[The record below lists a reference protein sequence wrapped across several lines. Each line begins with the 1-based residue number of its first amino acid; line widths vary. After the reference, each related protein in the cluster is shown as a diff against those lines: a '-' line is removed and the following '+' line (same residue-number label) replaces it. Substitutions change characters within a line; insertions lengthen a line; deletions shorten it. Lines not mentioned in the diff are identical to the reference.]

1 MFEATGLAD
10 TAAAGGA
17 LLIACSGLLVML
29 QQRRWAGR
37 LFLGGVVLAGA
48 AAIVPKIAMPSG
60 PNAIAAIH
68 WQWAAALVALVAA
81 AFRQWGAAIA
91 FASPLFTM
99 LFIWPIAS
107 TLPTVLLVILFAL
120 FAIGAVSRALTMLWG
135 PEVAGHVVG
144 TYVVRLIDAIFL
156 APLLLIKALFRA
168 R

>member
-1 MFEATGLAD
+1 MLEATGITGIA
-10 TAAAGGA
+10 TIGGV
-17 LLIACSGLLVML
+17 LLIVSSGLLLIL

-37 LFLGGVVLAGA
+37 FFLGGIALA
-48 AAIVPKIAMPSG
+48 AAAAVVPRIAIPTG
-60 PNAIAAIH
+60 LTGTPAIH
-68 WQWAAALVALVAA
+68 WQWAAALVALAAA

-99 LFIWPIAS
+99 LFVWPIAS
-107 TLPTVLLVILFAL
+107 TLPTVLLVILVAL
-120 FAIGAVSRALTMLWG
+120 FAIGALSRALTLLWG

-156 APLLLIKALFRA
+156 APFFLIRALFRT